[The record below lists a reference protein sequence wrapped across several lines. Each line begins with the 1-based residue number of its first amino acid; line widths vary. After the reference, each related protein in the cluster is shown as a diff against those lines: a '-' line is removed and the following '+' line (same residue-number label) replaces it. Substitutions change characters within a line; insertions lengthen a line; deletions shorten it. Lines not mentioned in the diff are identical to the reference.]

1 MLSKDDLKVVYK
13 MYSGYLYTPDRELY
27 KYSLLSL
34 FSYLEIIVDKITKG
48 IVIDESINK
57 YQSIFI
63 KEFLELFIK
72 NDLNIEEEI
81 YKNFYDKND
90 YIYNKFEDYF
100 LKNMLYKV
108 PTTIEDIFNRNEKS
122 DDFEEEEIKM
132 FLSNLRDIYMN
143 FEILQTY
150 IPINKDNKLVF
161 MKYPMIY
168 HKDDVL
174 KKVTVY
180 LSHEPLNLIKDNNNI
195 INYLEQFIKSNIK
208 SGLEIEYIIIDSE
221 IEKPYVDILK
231 SKYSNIEIFEIT
243 KEFSEIMR
251 KLSSIDTY
259 TIDTEILYN
268 KLYDVISKQIN
279 FNGFG
284 MINKYNV
291 EYVNRINK
299 CGNNIYYSPYLELLI
314 KLIDTAIK
322 TIILDYFDK
331 RILNSIYNKSSILT
345 IRKVDELKVIRDII
359 EKDKLVYVENKN
371 LIIDINF
378 FKKKPVE
385 IMEHFLYVDY
395 YTDEEMVVN
404 SIKSYKKIFENIDD
418 EKWKSKSGITEIL
431 KIMNI
436 VTQIYLTNLR
446 ILFDNGTI
454 LKK

>member
-1 MLSKDDLKVVYK
+1 